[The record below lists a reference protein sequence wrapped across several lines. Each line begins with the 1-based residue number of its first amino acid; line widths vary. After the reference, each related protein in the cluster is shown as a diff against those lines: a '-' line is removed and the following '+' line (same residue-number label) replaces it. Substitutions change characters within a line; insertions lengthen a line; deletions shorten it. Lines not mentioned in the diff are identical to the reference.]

1 MGIRCGA
8 FIILQITWSVWYLLV
23 TVAILGS
30 LGQEL
35 DPMLHLGDTAVH
47 AVAGALTPVANYSHL
62 GKSKY
67 IINLFIVIYYCLR
80 SISVDPNVVC

>member
-1 MGIRCGA
+1 MGGT

-35 DPMLHLGDTAVH
+35 DPMFHLGHTAVH
-47 AVAGALTPVANYSHL
+47 TVAGALTPIADNSHL
-62 GKSKY
+62 GESKY
-67 IINLFIVIYYCLR
+67 IE
-80 SISVDPNVVC
+80 